1 MSNHHIVAG
10 VKVSKSDVEKSAE
23 RVPVRQERRRMLS
36 TAAWE
41 GIFLPSVNSNLSRYG
56 WLIRPTLWVNV
67 LHLRNRR
74 IREGEKVPDAK
85 VNNLLSEAVAQRLDD
100 DPRVIARFDD
110 NLQVAVLHVVH
121 VQGHRE
127 LAIRTRFLVPRRRQF
142 NRLRVVQRPGHV
154 EKVTCNV
161 VIIQHQ
167 TQFPPHSLSVWY
179 TFINIHRG

>member
-1 MSNHHIVAG
+1 MSNHDIVAG

-74 IREGEKVPDAK
+74 IRERESAGCKSQQLTLEGHCPASRRWPTCDCA
-85 VNNLLSEAVAQRLDD
+85 SRRQSSSCRPPCCSCAGP
-100 DPRVIARFDD
+100 PRACNKGPILGTKATTIQSPSGCPAPR
-110 NLQVAVLHVVH
+110 
-121 VQGHRE
+121 
-127 LAIRTRFLVPRRRQF
+127 PRRESD
-142 NRLRVVQRPGHV
+142 LQRRYYTTSNSISSP
-154 EKVTCNV
+154 
-161 VIIQHQ
+161 
-167 TQFPPHSLSVWY
+167 LSQCMIY
-179 TFINIHRG
+179 FH